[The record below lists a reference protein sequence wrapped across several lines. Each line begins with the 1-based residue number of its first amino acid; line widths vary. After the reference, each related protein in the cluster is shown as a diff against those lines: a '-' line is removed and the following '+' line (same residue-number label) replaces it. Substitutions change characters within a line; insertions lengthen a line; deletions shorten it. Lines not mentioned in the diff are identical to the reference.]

1 MKEGVKKSISL
12 ILVLTLLVQL
22 LPVVAFGVGDETN
35 DLDISTDSETV
46 SMKDDDAEIVGEEDA
61 LREESVKHFRLRDG
75 AYMLVEY
82 ETAVH
87 YQTADGS
94 WEEIDNTLQKTGQQ
108 YVAQAGDMT
117 RKFAASLDSGFLFE
131 TAYQGQSVS
140 MSLARRSSRDVVAVA
155 PDVPAAEETA
165 APEETAVPETAD
177 QPQEAEQ
184 AEADLQR
191 APAEA
196 AAETDAPQQETA
208 EELPLLDDAAYTL
221 VTSTAAARMENPGAK
236 MRTFSKLA
244 EKDKI
249 QPQKIRSSV
258 AFDNVMDGV
267 SLLYQN
273 YGYNVKESIIIEKP
287 QEQYAYSFVLNLQG
301 LTPTLEADGSVLLRG
316 ADGEPVYEIPAP
328 YLADADGA
336 TSLEDAAY
344 KLERISG
351 GYLLTVEADP
361 EWMNAPE
368 RAYPVTLDPTILLH
382 NKGNVLTTFIRS
394 AWPGSVAP
402 NSADQFVGYRANEG
416 YDACNIYVQFANLPE
431 IPQNCVP
438 ISAQLA
444 MYNAGFF
451 TSDGV
456 GCAAPD
462 GSLTV
467 EAHEWPAAVS
477 DVSGLTWY
485 LVHFGSTPV
494 NEETIDYQKLSK
506 ETLGE
511 YVTWDITRTVMQ
523 WYQKQ
528 NEGDTSG
535 GRGVLLEGIDGRE
548 NYRVA
553 NLIGSGYH
561 DYSPYFAVYYRN
573 PVGLESYY
581 TYQEASAGK
590 AGDLSIHNFTN
601 QFTLDRADVSL
612 SLEPA
617 SYALRHIYNSATS
630 GIEFSNNEAGGI
642 HTCDYT
648 SMQVGVGWKLSA
660 QQTVVECKVG
670 DETYL
675 VYNDEDGTEHY
686 FSETATNTYEDE
698 DGLSLKI
705 VKSTSGG
712 NTIYTM
718 TDMDKYHTW
727 VFHNGYLIS
736 VTDNNS
742 NTIYFAYN
750 AAYSSGG
757 SAWKPVKGSASNR
770 LVQIVMDINS
780 GNNEKSRTLQTVANL
795 TYSGDRLSSVTDYA
809 GRSTNYSY
817 DSGGHLTQV
826 TYADGTSVSYAYNG
840 SGGRLSTLYDAESQ
854 YGLDITYTYNL
865 GVVSTFRVQEFANTS
880 GAKQTG
886 SAFHA
891 YRNGIHQTSYRFYG
905 PDHTRDTADDTVK
918 TCVLDHFGKT
928 ICTYDSNTDYS
939 EIIGAS
945 AANYTDNSGTSK
957 TNNRL
962 TGAAAMGIS
971 SFNMLSNS
979 GLETCTG
986 NAADNWAQLSFS
998 TSASAGTQSGNKARL
1013 GKASIKTTARGSGM
1027 YQEATLQAGTTYT
1040 FSGYV
1045 NTCDMTAF
1053 DSNGSVYLAALT
1065 ADQITDLSQ
1074 ACASPWKSEQVNYKT
1089 DASINRGWEK
1099 ISVTFTP
1106 ETSGTYYMAFLQDRA
1121 DGTACCDD
1129 LLLEESEA
1137 ASEINLVQN
1146 GRFAWLVNGKP
1157 EGWVPNSYT
1166 ISDEHPFGQSLSK
1179 SMRVSNTMNGYA
1191 RTHQVIPLNLLADEA
1206 TFLLSGW
1213 GKANSVGG
1221 TARKHEDG
1229 DERYFGLVAEIAYTD
1244 GTTENQY
1251 VSFNGD
1257 YADWQFASGVIVP
1270 GKRDERVKEITVR
1283 CAYDYNANDAYFT
1296 NISLVLEPAET
1307 YSYDSKGNPIA
1318 ATDGSAK
1325 TASEFFADSQRLK
1338 SYTTPGGAKHT
1349 LGYDASNN
1357 LQEDTLAGLT
1367 NYTYHNTSGSPTT
1380 SMTRKGYSGDYLKS
1394 QNVYDITGRFRTLAI
1409 DANGVQ
1415 TGYTY
1420 DDTTLQL
1427 TSVHSAGGATQTY
1440 TYQSGRDRVS
1450 QTAIDQTAALTY
1462 RYDRAQLTD
1471 LIRKAFPQ
1479 AADADGQNV
1488 NPFWQ
1493 HYLLGYDAFGNM
1505 TRVQV
1510 CASSAERD
1518 GYTAPVTLAS
1528 YTYEGNVNN
1537 GRLAK
1542 MTYGN
1547 GDSVSYTY
1555 DAFDRQR
1562 TAGYNDGTTYHYDYS
1577 GDNDLARQY
1586 VTDGSGAVTEQYSYQ
1601 YDSLGRLIHSRQLTG
1616 GGTLVQLTQHMYD
1629 NANRL
1634 TSQSWQFGG
1643 DTFRQSYTYTGQNSD
1658 GKQVDGTISA
1668 ITTTIPGQSV
1678 ITSTYGYNDLRQ
1690 LTSKGVTVPDQNG
1703 KQTKVYDRSYTYDRI
1718 AEDDGCNWMGT
1729 RLASTGYTFGSSSRS
1744 FTYTYDAA
1752 GNISRIVTAGTNVP
1766 KAAQSKE
1773 YGYDAQGQLVSEKNS
1788 SKTTFLYAYDTAGN
1802 IRSITKDGT
1811 VTKSFGYTNPSWPDL
1826 LTSVTANG
1834 TTKDVLY
1841 EGQSQTSDLPS
1852 SGNPI
1857 TYYNGK
1863 DYTFTWTKGRQL
1875 ASATVDGKQVSYTYD
1890 MSGVRSGKQVYTTS
1904 NQRTT
1909 TYTYTTLSG
1918 KVMRQQWETRN
1929 SDDTVYQAM
1938 QSLEFVYDDG
1948 NQPFAMIYKHG
1959 QTTELY
1965 YYVLNAQGDVIAL
1978 LNANGALVASY
1989 NYGAWGNY
1997 SVHGADG
2004 KKTTDATFIGHINPL
2019 RYRGYYYDRETRL
2032 YYLQS
2037 RYYDFANCRFINAD
2051 TYLSTGQGIL
2061 GHNMF
2066 TYCGNNPVNYCDSS
2080 GRFFFTLLGAVIGA
2094 AVGYIDAYIA
2104 GEDPIKGAIAGGV
2117 SGAIA
2122 GAGVD
2127 IGAAITIFSGGAAI
2141 GWGAAVAI
2149 GLGAFGGFVGAGI
2162 SNDWK
2167 FKKDGESLALQYMGA
2182 TLIGGMANAISFGLG
2197 PINGEIAKGTVSQ
2210 IVRSIGYEGMKDFTY
2225 NLVTGGIIS
2234 LFSTFTNRIISTM
2247 LSTPV
2252 EPSLPVISI
2261 S

>member
-1 MKEGVKKSISL
+1 MKEGAKKSISL

-61 LREESVKHFRLRDG
+61 LREESVKHFRLQDG

-165 APEETAVPETAD
+165 APEETAVPETAG
-177 QPQEAEQ
+177 QSQEAEQ

-236 MRTFSKLA
+236 MRTFSKLE

-344 KLERISG
+344 KLERISD

-506 ETLGE
+506 KTLGE

-686 FSETATNTYEDE
+686 FRKTATNTYEDE

-712 NTIYTM
+712 
-718 TDMDKYHTW
+718 
-727 VFHNGYLIS
+727 
-736 VTDNNS
+736 

-770 LVQIVMDINS
+770 LVQIVMDISSSTNA
-780 GNNEKSRTLQTVANL
+780 RTLQTVADL

-826 TYADGTSVSYAYNG
+826 TYADGTSASYEYYSSN
-840 SGGRLSTLYDAESQ
+840 GRLSTLYDAESK
-854 YGLDITYTYNL
+854 YGLDITYIYNL

-905 PDHTRDTADDTVK
+905 PDHTRDTADDTVM

-945 AANYTDNSGTSK
+945 AASYTNNSGTSK

-962 TGAAAMGIS
+962 TGAAAMGTVAL
-971 SFNMLSNS
+971 NLLPNA
-979 GLETCTG
+979 GLEQCTNNVSDG
-986 NAADNWAQLSFS
+986 WVPLPFS
-998 TSASAGTQSGNKARL
+998 QNASAGIIPESRSRIGY
-1013 GKASIKTTARGSGM
+1013 ASLKTAASGSGM
-1027 YQEATLQAGTTYT
+1027 YHEVALQAGTTYT

-1045 NTCDMTAF
+1045 NTRDITACQ
-1053 DSNGSVYLAALT
+1053 SGGGVYLAVLT
-1065 ADQITDLSQ
+1065 AAQRGSLAGVQ
-1074 ACASPWKSEQVNYKT
+1074 QSPWKSELVNYNT
-1089 DASINRGWEK
+1089 VPEVDSGWEK

-1106 ETSGTYYMAFLQDRA
+1106 DTSGTYSLAVVQDRA
-1121 DGTACCDD
+1121 DGVAYCDD
-1129 LLLEESEA
+1129 MQLEAHAA
-1137 ASEINLVQN
+1137 ASNANLVQN
-1146 GRFAWLVNGKP
+1146 GTFASGAPDYWTANRYEK
-1157 EGWVPNSYT
+1157 
-1166 ISDEHPFGQSLSK
+1166 SDEHPLGVGMGV
-1179 SMRVSNTMNGYA
+1179 SMHAKGSSVGGTRTSQVVPINYYA
-1191 RTHQVIPLNLLADEA
+1191 GSA

-1221 TARKHEDG
+1221 TSPKPEKDG
-1229 DERYFGLVAEIAYTD
+1229 DRYFGLIAEIRYAN
-1244 GTTENQY
+1244 GTTEKQY
-1251 VSFNGD
+1251 VSFND
-1257 YADWQFASGVIVP
+1257 DFTDWQYASGVIIP
-1270 GKRDERVKEITVR
+1270 KQRGLMIKDITVY
-1283 CAYDYNANDAYFT
+1283 CAYDYNANDVYFT

-1357 LQEDTLAGLT
+1357 LQSDELAGLT
-1367 NYTYHNTSGSPTT
+1367 NYTYHNTSGSATT

-1394 QNVYDITGRFRTLAI
+1394 QNVYDNTGRFRAASE
-1409 DANGVQ
+1409 DANGVMTQ
-1415 TGYTY
+1415 YGY
-1420 DDTTLQL
+1420 D
-1427 TSVHSAGGATQTY
+1427 AG
-1440 TYQSGRDRVS
+1440 
-1450 QTAIDQTAALTY
+1450 TAHLLSTTAANGTQQGY
-1462 RYDRAQLTD
+1462 RYYAGSDRTAFTYIGGTASIDYVYTRAQLSD

-1510 CASSAERD
+1510 CASSAERE

-1537 GRLAK
+1537 GRLA
-1542 MTYGN
+1542 MMAYGN

-1562 TAGYNDGTTYHYDYS
+1562 TAAYNDGTTYHYDYS
-1577 GDNDLARQY
+1577 SDNALTRQY
-1586 VTDGSGAVTEQYSYQ
+1586 ATDGSGITEQYSYQ
-1601 YDSLGRLIHSRQLTG
+1601 YDSLGRLIHSRQSTADGSLIQ
-1616 GGTLVQLTQHMYD
+1616 VTQHMYD
-1629 NANRL
+1629 DANRM
-1634 TSQSWQFGG
+1634 TSQTWQFGTG
-1643 DTFRQSYTYTGQNSD
+1643 LYHQQYSYTGQNSD

-1668 ITTTIPGQSV
+1668 ITTTIPGRSA
-1678 ITSTYGYNDLRQ
+1678 ITSKYEYNDLRQ
-1690 LTSKGVTVPDQNG
+1690 LEKKTVTVPDQNG
-1703 KQTKVYDRSYTYDRI
+1703 TQTKVYDRTYTYAVI
-1718 AEDDGCNWMGT
+1718 AEDDGCNRMGT
-1729 RLASTGYTFGSSSRS
+1729 RLASTGYTFGSSSRG

-1752 GNISRIVTAGTNVP
+1752 GNISRVVTAGTSVP
-1766 KAAQSKE
+1766 KAAQLKE
-1773 YGYDAQGQLVSEKNS
+1773 YTYDAQGQLATEINGSG
-1788 SKTTFLYAYDTAGN
+1788 TTFGYAYDTAGN

-1826 LTSVTANG
+1826 LTSVTSGG
-1834 TTKDVLY
+1834 TTKDILY
-1841 EGQSQTSDLPS
+1841 EGQTQTSDLPS
-1852 SGNPI
+1852 SGNPV

-1948 NQPFAMIYKHG
+1948 NQPFAMIYKYG

-1978 LNANGALVASY
+1978 LNSAGTLAASY

-2051 TYLSTGQGIL
+2051 TFATTDANGFLSA
-2061 GHNMF
+2061 NMF
-2066 TYCGNNPVNYCDSS
+2066 AYCENNPVMRTDEDGEVSHI
-2080 GRFFFTLLGAVIGA
+2080 VIGA
-2094 AVGYIDAYIA
+2094 I
-2104 GEDPIKGAIAGGV
+2104 
-2117 SGAIA
+2117 
-2122 GAGVD
+2122 
-2127 IGAAITIFSGGAAI
+2127 IGAAAGVAGQLISDLVSGGKISSWQNYVGSAI
-2141 GWGAAVAI
+2141 GGA
-2149 GLGAFGGFVGAGI
+2149 LGGTV
-2162 SNDWK
+2162 
-2167 FKKDGESLALQYMGA
+2167 LAA
-2182 TLIGGMANAISFGLG
+2182 TGNLKLANAV
-2197 PINGEIAKGTVSQ
+2197 TD
-2210 IVRSIGYEGMKDFTY
+2210 GMST
-2225 NLVTGGIIS
+2225 LTTG
-2234 LFSTFTNRIISTM
+2234 
-2247 LSTPV
+2247 
-2252 EPSLPVISI
+2252 VISKYTDDSYDKSWGHI
-2261 S
+2261 VGTALLDAGSSALTSNSIKVPKVTVGRSNMNAVFRAGLTKLKRHRVKRMSGRVMRKGFFSLVVGGVHMSAWRGIRPW

>member
-22 LPVVAFGVGDETN
+22 LPMVAFGVGDETN

-46 SMKDDDAEIVGEEDA
+46 SMKDDDAEIVGEEHA

-75 AYMLVEY
+75 GYMLVEY

-108 YVAQAGDMT
+108 YVAKAGDMT

-165 APEETAVPETAD
+165 APEETAVPETAG

-184 AEADLQR
+184 AEADLPR

-301 LTPTLEADGSVLLRG
+301 LTPTLEADGSVLLRS

-344 KLERISG
+344 KLERVSG

-506 ETLGE
+506 KTLGE

-686 FSETATNTYEDE
+686 FRKTATNTYEDE

-770 LVQIVMDINS
+770 LVQIVMDISSSTNA
-780 GNNEKSRTLQTVANL
+780 RTLQTVANL
-795 TYSGDRLSSVTDYA
+795 TYSGSRLSKVTDYA
-809 GRSTNYSY
+809 GRATNYTY
-817 DSGGHLTQV
+817 DSTGHLTQV
-826 TYADGTSVSYAYNG
+826 TYADSTSVSYAYNG
-840 SGGRLSTLYDAESQ
+840 SDGRLSTLYDAESK

-865 GVVSTFRVQEFANTS
+865 GVVSTFGVQEFAYTPS
-880 GAKQTG
+880 AVKRTG

-905 PDHTRDTADDTVK
+905 PDHTAGNADDTVM

-928 ICTYDSNTDYS
+928 ICTYDSSTDYS

-945 AANYTDNSGTSK
+945 AASYTDNSGTSK

-962 TGAAAMGIS
+962 SGAAAMGTVAL
-971 SFNMLSNS
+971 NLLPNA
-979 GLETCTG
+979 GLEQCTNNVADG
-986 NAADNWAQLSFS
+986 WVSLPFSQNAAAGVIADSK
-998 TSASAGTQSGNKARL
+998 TRIGCASLKTA
-1013 GKASIKTTARGSGM
+1013 ASGSGM
-1027 YQEATLQAGTTYT
+1027 YHEVALQAGTTYT

-1045 NTCDMTAF
+1045 NTRDITACQS
-1053 DSNGSVYLAALT
+1053 DGGVYLAVLT
-1065 ADQITDLSQ
+1065 AAQRSSLAGVQ
-1074 ACASPWKSEQVNYKT
+1074 RSPWKSEIVNYT
-1089 DASINRGWEK
+1089 TAPEVDAGWEK

-1106 ETSGTYYMAFLQDRA
+1106 DTSGTYSLAFVQDKA
-1121 DGTACCDD
+1121 DGTAYCDD
-1129 LLLEESEA
+1129 MQLEAHAA
-1137 ASEINLVQN
+1137 ASNANLVQN
-1146 GRFAWLVNGKP
+1146 GTFASGAPDFWTANRYEK
-1157 EGWVPNSYT
+1157 
-1166 ISDEHPFGQSLSK
+1166 SDEHPLGVGMGV
-1179 SMRVSNTMNGYA
+1179 SMHAKGSSVGGTRTSQVVPINYYA
-1191 RTHQVIPLNLLADEA
+1191 GLA

-1221 TARKHEDG
+1221 TSPKPEKDG
-1229 DERYFGLVAEIAYTD
+1229 DRYFGLIAEIRYAN

-1251 VSFNGD
+1251 VSFND
-1257 YADWQFASGVIVP
+1257 DFTDWQYASGVIIP
-1270 GKRDERVKEITVR
+1270 KQRGLMIKDITVY

-1318 ATDGSAK
+1318 ATDGNAK

-1338 SYTTPGGAKHT
+1338 SYTTPSGAKHT
-1349 LGYDASNN
+1349 LGYDANNN
-1357 LQEDTLAGLT
+1357 LQSDELAGLT
-1367 NYTYHNTSGSPTT
+1367 NYTYHNTSGSATT

-1394 QNVYDITGRFRTLAI
+1394 QNIYDNTGRFRAASE
-1409 DANGVQ
+1409 DANGV
-1415 TGYTY
+1415 TTEYGYEPSTA
-1420 DDTTLQL
+1420 QL
-1427 TSVHSAGGATQTY
+1427 FST
-1440 TYQSGRDRVS
+1440 
-1450 QTAIDQTAALTY
+1450 TAANGTQQGY
-1462 RYDRAQLTD
+1462 RYYAGSDRTAFTYIGGTASIDYVYTRAQLTD

-1479 AADADGQNV
+1479 AADASGNNV

-1510 CASSAERD
+1510 CASSAERE

-1528 YTYEGNVNN
+1528 YAYEGNVNN
-1537 GRLAK
+1537 GRLSR

-1562 TAGYNDGTTYHYDYS
+1562 TAAYNDGTTYHYDYS
-1577 GDNDLARQY
+1577 SDNALTRQY
-1586 VTDGSGAVTEQYSYQ
+1586 ATDGSGITEQYSYQ
-1601 YDSLGRLIHSRQLTG
+1601 YDSLGRLIHSRQSTADGSLIQ
-1616 GGTLVQLTQHMYD
+1616 VTQHMYD
-1629 NANRL
+1629 DANRM
-1634 TSQSWQFGG
+1634 TSQTWQFGTG
-1643 DTFRQSYTYTGQNSD
+1643 LYHQQYSYTGVKAD
-1658 GKQVDGTISA
+1658 GATDGSVDGTISA
-1668 ITTTIPGQSV
+1668 ITTTVPGRSA
-1678 ITSTYGYNDLRQ
+1678 ITSKYEYNDLRQ
-1690 LTSKGVTVPDQNG
+1690 LEKKTVTVPDQN
-1703 KQTKVYDRSYTYDRI
+1703 KNPATVYTRSYTYDRI
-1718 AEDDGCNWMGT
+1718 AADSGCNRMGT
-1729 RLASTGYTFGSSSRS
+1729 RLASTGYTFGSSSRG

-1752 GNISRIVTAGTNVP
+1752 GNISRIVTAGTSVP
-1766 KAAQSKE
+1766 KAAESKE

-1802 IRSITKDGT
+1802 IRSITKDGA

-1852 SGNPI
+1852 SGNPV

-1890 MSGVRSGKQVYTTS
+1890 MSGVRNSKTVNG
-1904 NQRTT
+1904 T
-1909 TYTYTTLSG
+1909 TYNYTTLSG
-1918 KVMRQQWETRN
+1918 KVMRQQWGN
-1929 SDDTVYQAM
+1929 K
-1938 QSLEFVYDDG
+1938 SLEFIYDDG
-1948 NQPFAMIYKHG
+1948 NQPFAMIYNDG
-1959 QTTELY
+1959 STSTLY

-1978 LNANGALVASY
+1978 LNANGTLAASY

-2051 TYLSTGQGIL
+2051 TFATTDANGFLSA
-2061 GHNMF
+2061 NMF
-2066 TYCGNNPVNYCDSS
+2066 AYCENNPVNNSDPDGY
-2080 GRFFFTLLGAVIGA
+2080 FA
-2094 AVGYIDAYIA
+2094 AAL
-2104 GEDPIKGAIAGGV
+2104 AGGGCLTGILATGCSNIWNPVGWILVGVALCV
-2117 SGAIA
+2117 SIIVVAYA
-2122 GAGVD
+2122 VKTD
-2127 IGAAITIFSGGAAI
+2127 IYASQKYDPDPYARP
-2141 GWGAAVAI
+2141 
-2149 GLGAFGGFVGAGI
+2149 
-2162 SNDWK
+2162 NQ
-2167 FKKDGESLALQYMGA
+2167 KKQGRE
-2182 TLIGGMANAISFGLG
+2182 N
-2197 PINGEIAKGTVSQ
+2197 KGKN
-2210 IVRSIGYEGMKDFTY
+2210 RRKDNY
-2225 NLVTGGIIS
+2225 
-2234 LFSTFTNRIISTM
+2234 
-2247 LSTPV
+2247 TPRNNKRNNK
-2252 EPSLPVISI
+2252 PARPKKHTPARDHRRPGRR
-2261 S
+2261 

>member
-22 LPVVAFGVGDETN
+22 LPMVAFGVGDETN

-46 SMKDDDAEIVGEEDA
+46 SMKDDDAQIVGEEDA

-165 APEETAVPETAD
+165 APEETAVPETD
-177 QPQEAEQ
+177 GQPQEAEQ
-184 AEADLQR
+184 TEADQTQE
-191 APAEA
+191 PAEA

-344 KLERISG
+344 KLERVSG

-506 ETLGE
+506 KTLGE

-528 NEGDTSG
+528 SEGDTSG

-670 DETYL
+670 NETYL
-675 VYNDEDGTEHY
+675 IYNDEDGTEHY

-905 PDHTRDTADDTVK
+905 PDHTRDTADDTVM

-939 EIIGAS
+939 EIIGTS

-1065 ADQITDLSQ
+1065 ADQIADLSQ

-1099 ISVTFTP
+1099 ISVTFMP

-1121 DGTACCDD
+1121 DGTAYCDD

-1270 GKRDERVKEITVR
+1270 GKRDKWVQEITVR

-1380 SMTRKGYSGDYLKS
+1380 SMTREGYSGDYLKS
-1394 QNVYDITGRFRTLAI
+1394 QNVYDSTGRFRTLAI

-1479 AADADGQNV
+1479 AADASGNNV

-1510 CASSAERD
+1510 CASSTERE

-1537 GRLAK
+1537 GRLAT
-1542 MTYGN
+1542 MAYGN

-1562 TAGYNDGTTYHYDYS
+1562 TAAYNDGTTYHYDYS

-1601 YDSLGRLIHSRQLTG
+1601 YDSLGRLIHSRQSTG

-1668 ITTTIPGQSV
+1668 ITTTIPDRSA
-1678 ITSTYGYNDLRQ
+1678 ITSEYKYNDLRQ
-1690 LTSKGVTVPDQNG
+1690 LKSKSVTGPDQNG
-1703 KQTKVYDRSYTYDRI
+1703 TQTKVYDRTYTYAVI
-1718 AEDDGCNWMGT
+1718 AEDDGCNRMGT
-1729 RLASTGYTFGSSSRS
+1729 RLASTGYTFGSSSRG

-1752 GNISRIVTAGTNVP
+1752 GNISRVVTAGTSVP
-1766 KAAQSKE
+1766 KAAASKE

-1788 SKTTFLYAYDTAGN
+1788 SGTTFGYAYDTAGN
-1802 IRSITKDGT
+1802 IRSITKNGT

-1852 SGNPI
+1852 SGNPV

-1929 SDDTVYQAM
+1929 SDDSVREAM
-1938 QSLEFVYDDG
+1938 QTLEFVYDDG
-1948 NQPFAMIYKHG
+1948 SQPFAMIYNDG
-1959 QTTELY
+1959 STSTLY

-1978 LNANGALVASY
+1978 LNANGTLAASY

-2004 KKTTDATFIGHINPL
+2004 KKTTDPTFIGHINPL

-2037 RYYDFANCRFINAD
+2037 RYYDFANYRFINAD
-2051 TYLSTGQGIL
+2051 GQ
-2061 GHNMF
+2061 F
-2066 TYCGNNPVNYCDSS
+2066 TDGFIGSNLFAYCENNPIRYSDPT
-2080 GRFFFTLLGAVIGA
+2080 GLLA
-2094 AVGYIDAYIA
+2094 A
-2104 GEDPIKGAIAGGV
+2104 E
-2117 SGAIA
+2117 
-2122 GAGVD
+2122 
-2127 IGAAITIFSGGAAI
+2127 AAITLTNWWNPI
-2141 GWGAAVAI
+2141 GWITAAVVVVEVVAI
-2149 GLGAFGGFVGAGI
+2149 VAISYGI
-2162 SNDWK
+2162 AKNV
-2167 FKKDGESLALQYMGA
+2167 SLA
-2182 TLIGGMANAISFGLG
+2182 NR
-2197 PINGEIAKGTVSQ
+2197 N
-2210 IVRSIGYEGMKDFTY
+2210 
-2225 NLVTGGIIS
+2225 TGGNSADTSSPENYGGSTPASPQPPKNNGRGNNKKSNNKPS
-2234 LFSTFTNRIISTM
+2234 LKKLTNFQLKSNGLDAHALKKEYLGKKAEIKLYDLAYDSRSRIIFIIDKAGRIIYETAYK
-2247 LSTPV
+2247 
-2252 EPSLPVISI
+2252 IN
-2261 S
+2261 

>member
-75 AYMLVEY
+75 GYMLVEY

-108 YVAQAGDMT
+108 YVAKAGDMT

-165 APEETAVPETAD
+165 APEETAASETAD
-177 QPQEAEQ
+177 QLQEAEQ
-184 AEADLQR
+184 TEADQTQE
-191 APAEA
+191 PAEA

-344 KLERISG
+344 KLERVSG

-382 NKGNVLTTFIRS
+382 NKGNVLTTYVRY
-394 AWPGSVAP
+394 AAPNSVAP
-402 NSADQFVGYRANEG
+402 NAADQYCGYIEDRSYG
-416 YDACNIYVQFANLPE
+416 SCDIYMKLNLPE
-431 IPQNCVP
+431 IPNGCVP
-438 ISAQLA
+438 LQAKIAL
-444 MYNAGFF
+444 YHAGFF
-451 TSDGV
+451 ASNHFG
-456 GCAAPD
+456 GAAPD
-462 GSLTV
+462 GNLTV
-467 EAHEWPAAVS
+467 EAHICDGTVS
-477 DVSGLTWY
+477 NVSSLTWNDVY
-485 LVHFGSTPV
+485 AGALSFDR
-494 NEETIDYQKLSK
+494 TILDYQKVSK
-506 ETLGE
+506 GTLGE
-511 YVTWDITRTVMQ
+511 YITWDISRAIVERSATGSETI
-523 WYQKQ
+523 
-528 NEGDTSG
+528 G
-535 GRGVLLEGIDGRE
+535 LILETMDCIE

-561 DYSPYFAVYYRN
+561 DHSPYFAVYYRN

-686 FSETATNTYEDE
+686 FRKTATNTYEDE

-750 AAYSSGG
+750 AAYSSVG

-780 GNNEKSRTLQTVANL
+780 GSNDNPRTPQTVANL

-905 PDHTRDTADDTVK
+905 PDHTRDTADDTVM

-939 EIIGAS
+939 EIIGTS

-1065 ADQITDLSQ
+1065 ADQIADLSQ

-1121 DGTACCDD
+1121 DGTAYCDD

-1191 RTHQVIPLNLLADEA
+1191 RTHQVIPLNLPADEA

-1244 GTTENQY
+1244 GATENQY

-1270 GKRDERVKEITVR
+1270 GKRDKWVQEITVR

-1367 NYTYHNTSGSPTT
+1367 NYTYHNDSGSATT
-1380 SMTRKGYSGDYLKS
+1380 SMTREGYSGDFLKS
-1394 QNVYDITGRFRTLAI
+1394 QNVYDSTGRFRTLAI

-1479 AADADGQNV
+1479 AADASGNNV

-1510 CASSAERD
+1510 CASSAERE

-1537 GRLAK
+1537 GRLAT

-1562 TAGYNDGTTYHYDYS
+1562 TAAYNDGTTYHYDYS
-1577 GDNDLARQY
+1577 GDNDLTRQY

-1601 YDSLGRLIHSRQLTG
+1601 YDSLGRLIHSRQSTG
-1616 GGTLVQLTQHMYD
+1616 GGSLIQLTQHMYD

-1668 ITTTIPGQSV
+1668 ITTTIPDQLA
-1678 ITSTYGYNDLRQ
+1678 ITSKYEYNDLRQ
-1690 LTSKGVTVPDQNG
+1690 LEKKTVTVPDQNG
-1703 KQTKVYDRSYTYDRI
+1703 TQTKVYDRTYTYAVI

-1729 RLASTGYTFGSSSRS
+1729 RLASTGYTFALNQPVKQSRS
-1744 FTYTYDAA
+1744 FTYTYDKA
-1752 GNISRIVTAGTNVP
+1752 GNITKIVTAGTKVP
-1766 KAAQSKE
+1766 KAATLKE
-1773 YGYDAQGQLVSEKNS
+1773 YGYDAQGQLVSEKNGS
-1788 SKTTFLYAYDTAGN
+1788 GTTFLYAYDTAGN

-1841 EGQSQTSDLPS
+1841 EGQSQTSDLPT
-1852 SGNPI
+1852 SGNPV

-1863 DYTFTWTKGRQL
+1863 DYAFTWTKGRQL

-1978 LNANGALVASY
+1978 LNANGTLAASY

-2051 TYLSTGQGIL
+2051 TYLSTGQGML

-2127 IGAAITIFSGGAAI
+2127 AGVAITIFSGGTAI
-2141 GWGAAVAI
+2141 GVGAAVAM
-2149 GLGAFGGFVGAGI
+2149 GLGAFGGFVGTGI

-2167 FKKDGESLALQYMGA
+2167 FQKDGESLALQYMGA

-2234 LFSTFTNRIISTM
+2234 WFSTFTNRIISTM

>member
-1 MKEGVKKSISL
+1 
-12 ILVLTLLVQL
+12 
-22 LPVVAFGVGDETN
+22 
-35 DLDISTDSETV
+35 
-46 SMKDDDAEIVGEEDA
+46 
-61 LREESVKHFRLRDG
+61 
-75 AYMLVEY
+75 
-82 ETAVH
+82 
-87 YQTADGS
+87 
-94 WEEIDNTLQKTGQQ
+94 
-108 YVAQAGDMT
+108 
-117 RKFAASLDSGFLFE
+117 
-131 TAYQGQSVS
+131 
-140 MSLARRSSRDVVAVA
+140 
-155 PDVPAAEETA
+155 
-165 APEETAVPETAD
+165 
-177 QPQEAEQ
+177 
-184 AEADLQR
+184 
-191 APAEA
+191 
-196 AAETDAPQQETA
+196 
-208 EELPLLDDAAYTL
+208 
-221 VTSTAAARMENPGAK
+221 MENPGAK

-344 KLERISG
+344 KLERVSG

-416 YDACNIYVQFANLPE
+416 YDACNVYVQFANLPE

-535 GRGVLLEGIDGRE
+535 GRGVLLEGIDGHE

-561 DYSPYFAVYYRN
+561 DHSPYFAVYYRN

-686 FSETATNTYEDE
+686 FRKTATNTYEDE

-750 AAYSSGG
+750 AAYSSVG

-780 GNNEKSRTLQTVANL
+780 GSNDNPRTPQTVANL

-905 PDHTRDTADDTVK
+905 PDHTRDTADDTVM

-939 EIIGAS
+939 EIIGTS

-998 TSASAGTQSGNKARL
+998 TSASAGTQSGNQARL
-1013 GKASIKTTARGSGM
+1013 GNASIKTTARGSGV

-1244 GTTENQY
+1244 GATENQY

-1270 GKRDERVKEITVR
+1270 GKRDERIKEITVR

-1367 NYTYHNTSGSPTT
+1367 NYTYHNGSGSPTT

-1394 QNVYDITGRFRTLAI
+1394 QNVYDSTGRFRTASE
-1409 DANGVQ
+1409 DANGVTTQ
-1415 TGYTY
+1415 YGYDAGTAHLLS
-1420 DDTTLQL
+1420 TTAANGTRQDYHYYNN
-1427 TSVHSAGGATQTY
+1427 S
-1440 TYQSGRDRVS
+1440 DRVDF
-1450 QTAIDQTAALTY
+1450 TYIDGKASMEYVYTQG
-1462 RYDRAQLTD
+1462 QISD
-1471 LIRKAFPQ
+1471 LIRKAYL
-1479 AADADGQNV
+1479 GTTG
-1488 NPFWQ
+1488 FWQ

-1510 CASSAERD
+1510 CASSAERE

-1537 GRLAK
+1537 GRLAT

-1562 TAGYNDGTTYHYDYS
+1562 TAAYNDGTTYHYDYS

-1634 TSQSWQFGG
+1634 TSQSWQFGTG
-1643 DTFRQSYTYTGQNSD
+1643 LYHQQYSYTGVKAD
-1658 GKQVDGTISA
+1658 GATDGSVDGTISA
-1668 ITTTIPGQSV
+1668 ITTTVPGRSA
-1678 ITSTYGYNDLRQ
+1678 ITSKYEYNDLRQ
-1690 LTSKGVTVPDQNG
+1690 LEKKTVTVPDQN
-1703 KQTKVYDRSYTYDRI
+1703 KNPATVYTRSYTYAVI
-1718 AEDDGCNWMGT
+1718 AEDDGCNRMGT
-1729 RLASTGYTFGSSSRS
+1729 RLASTDYKFGSNSRS
-1744 FTYTYDAA
+1744 FTYTYDKA
-1752 GNISRIVTAGTNVP
+1752 GNIKSVMASDSVG
-1766 KAAQSKE
+1766 KL
-1773 YGYDAQGQLVSEKNS
+1773 YDYDGLGQLVKE
-1788 SKTTFLYAYDTAGN
+1788 TPIGLTMYAVTYAYDTAGN
-1802 IRSITKDGT
+1802 IRSITRGGT
-1811 VTKSFGYTNPSWPDL
+1811 TFKSFGYTNPSWPDL

-1841 EGQSQTSDLPS
+1841 EGQSQTSDVPT
-1852 SGNPI
+1852 SGNPV
-1857 TYYNGK
+1857 TYYNGR
-1863 DYTFTWTKGRQL
+1863 DYHFDWSKGRQL
-1875 ASATVDGKQVSYTYD
+1875 TEAVVGGQTVKYAYD
-1890 MSGVRSGKQVYTTS
+1890 MAGVRSSKQVGD
-1904 NQRTT
+1904 T

-1918 KVMRQQWETRN
+1918 KVMRQAWGDN
-1929 SDDTVYQAM
+1929 NA
-1938 QSLEFVYDDG
+1938 LEFVYDDSS
-1948 NQPFAMIYKHG
+1948 QPFAVIYKHG
-1959 QTTELY
+1959 SAAELY
-1965 YYVLNAQGDVIAL
+1965 YYLVNAQGDVAAIL
-1978 LNANGALVASY
+1978 DSSGTMVASY
-1989 NYGAWGNY
+1989 NYDAWGSCTVYN
-1997 SVHGADG
+1997 SS
-2004 KKTTDATFIGHINPL
+2004 DAAIGDLNPL
-2019 RYRGYYYDRETRL
+2019 RYRGYYYDAETGF

-2037 RYYDFANCRFINAD
+2037 RYYDPAICRFINAD
-2051 TYLSTGQGIL
+2051 GL
-2061 GHNMF
+2061 F
-2066 TYCGNNPVNYCDSS
+2066 TD
-2080 GRFFFTLLGAVIGA
+2080 
-2094 AVGYIDAYIA
+2094 
-2104 GEDPIKGAIAGGV
+2104 
-2117 SGAIA
+2117 
-2122 GAGVD
+2122 
-2127 IGAAITIFSGGAAI
+2127 
-2141 GWGAAVAI
+2141 
-2149 GLGAFGGFVGAGI
+2149 GFVGSNLFAYCVNDPVNTVDPTGNFAITATVALITFGIALVATAFAVGI
-2162 SNDWK
+2162 SSSPGFQEAVEGLCESVGDIAGQIKEKLTNSFSKIKKPPNYRSNKEVHHIVAQRAPGAAHAQKILAELEIGINDPV
-2167 FKKDGESLALQYMGA
+2167 
-2182 TLIGGMANAISFGLG
+2182 N
-2197 PINGEIAKGTVSQ
+2197 TVSINTCLHRRLHTKLYYELVNIVIVGAYNSAGGDREQQ
-2210 IVRSIGYEGMKDFTY
+2210 IENVTSALKSIRSFIFVLDRT
-2225 NLVTGGIIS
+2225 
-2234 LFSTFTNRIISTM
+2234 
-2247 LSTPV
+2247 TPKF
-2252 EPSLPVISI
+2252 
-2261 S
+2261 

>member
-35 DLDISTDSETV
+35 DLDVSTDSETV

-108 YVAQAGDMT
+108 YVAKAGDMT

-165 APEETAVPETAD
+165 APEETAASETAD

-184 AEADLQR
+184 AEADQTQE
-191 APAEA
+191 PAEA

-221 VTSTAAARMENPGAK
+221 VTSTAVARMENPGAK

-344 KLERISG
+344 KLERVSG

-382 NKGNVLTTFIRS
+382 NKGNVLTTYVRY
-394 AWPGSVAP
+394 AAPNSVAP
-402 NSADQFVGYRANEG
+402 NAADQYCGYIEDRSYG
-416 YDACNIYVQFANLPE
+416 SCDIYMKLNLPE
-431 IPQNCVP
+431 IPNGCVP
-438 ISAQLA
+438 LQAKIAL
-444 MYNAGFF
+444 YHAGFF
-451 TSDGV
+451 ASNHFG
-456 GCAAPD
+456 GAAPD
-462 GSLTV
+462 GNLTV
-467 EAHEWPAAVS
+467 EAHICDGTVS
-477 DVSGLTWY
+477 NVSSLTWNDVY
-485 LVHFGSTPV
+485 AGALSFDR
-494 NEETIDYQKLSK
+494 TILDYQKVSK
-506 ETLGE
+506 GTLGE
-511 YVTWDITRTVMQ
+511 YITWDISRAIVERSVTGSETI
-523 WYQKQ
+523 
-528 NEGDTSG
+528 G
-535 GRGVLLEGIDGRE
+535 LILETMDCIE

-561 DYSPYFAVYYRN
+561 DHSPYFAVYYRN

-826 TYADGTSVSYAYNG
+826 TYADGTSASYEYYSSNG
-840 SGGRLSTLYDAESQ
+840 HLSTLYDAESQ

-905 PDHTRDTADDTVK
+905 PDHTRDTADDTVM

-939 EIIGAS
+939 EIIGTS

-1065 ADQITDLSQ
+1065 ADQIADLSQ

-1099 ISVTFTP
+1099 ISVTFMP

-1121 DGTACCDD
+1121 DGTAYCDD

-1270 GKRDERVKEITVR
+1270 GKRDKWVQEITVR

-1380 SMTRKGYSGDYLKS
+1380 SMTREGYSGDYLKS
-1394 QNVYDITGRFRTLAI
+1394 QNIYDSTGCFRTASE
-1409 DANGVQ
+1409 DANGVTTQ
-1415 TGYTY
+1415 YGYDAGTAHLLS
-1420 DDTTLQL
+1420 TTAANGTRQDYHYYNN
-1427 TSVHSAGGATQTY
+1427 S
-1440 TYQSGRDRVS
+1440 DRVDF
-1450 QTAIDQTAALTY
+1450 TYIDGKASIEYVYTQG
-1462 RYDRAQLTD
+1462 QISD
-1471 LIRKAFPQ
+1471 LIRKAYL
-1479 AADADGQNV
+1479 GTTG
-1488 NPFWQ
+1488 FWQ

-1510 CASSAERD
+1510 CASSAERE

-1528 YTYEGNVNN
+1528 YAYEGNVNN
-1537 GRLAK
+1537 GRLSR

-1562 TAGYNDGTTYHYDYS
+1562 TAAYNDGTTYHYDYS
-1577 GDNDLARQY
+1577 SDNALTRQY
-1586 VTDGSGAVTEQYSYQ
+1586 ATDGSGITEQYSYQ
-1601 YDSLGRLIHSRQLTG
+1601 YDSLGRLIHSRQSTADGSLI
-1616 GGTLVQLTQHMYD
+1616 QLTQHMYD
-1629 NANRL
+1629 DANRM
-1634 TSQSWQFGG
+1634 TSQTWQFGTG
-1643 DTFRQSYTYTGQNSD
+1643 LYHQQYSYTGIKAD
-1658 GKQVDGTISA
+1658 GVTDSSVDGTISA
-1668 ITTTIPGQSV
+1668 ITTTVPGRSA
-1678 ITSTYGYNDLRQ
+1678 ITSEYKYNDLRQ
-1690 LTSKGVTVPDQNG
+1690 LKSKSVTGPDQNG
-1703 KQTKVYDRSYTYDRI
+1703 TQTKVYDRTYTYAVI
-1718 AEDDGCNWMGT
+1718 AEDDGCNRMGT
-1729 RLASTGYTFGSSSRS
+1729 RLASTDYKFGSNSRS
-1744 FTYTYDAA
+1744 FTYTYDKA
-1752 GNISRIVTAGTNVP
+1752 GNIKSVMASDSVG
-1766 KAAQSKE
+1766 KL
-1773 YGYDAQGQLVSEKNS
+1773 YDYDGLGQLVKE
-1788 SKTTFLYAYDTAGN
+1788 TPIGLTMYAVTYAYDTAGN
-1802 IRSITKDGT
+1802 IRSITRGGT
-1811 VTKSFGYTNPSWPDL
+1811 TFKSFGYTNPSWPDL

-1841 EGQSQTSDLPS
+1841 EGQSQTSDVPS
-1852 SGNPI
+1852 SGNPV
-1857 TYYNGK
+1857 TYYNGR
-1863 DYTFTWTKGRQL
+1863 DYHFDWSKGRQL
-1875 ASATVDGKQVSYTYD
+1875 TEAVVGGQTVKYAYD
-1890 MSGVRSGKQVYTTS
+1890 MAGVRSSKQVGD
-1904 NQRTT
+1904 T
-1909 TYTYTTLSG
+1909 TYSYTTLSG
-1918 KVMRQQWETRN
+1918 KVMRQAWGDN
-1929 SDDTVYQAM
+1929 NA
-1938 QSLEFVYDDG
+1938 LEFVYDDSS
-1948 NQPFAMIYKHG
+1948 QPFAVIYKHG
-1959 QTTELY
+1959 SAAELY
-1965 YYVLNAQGDVIAL
+1965 YYLVNAQGDVAAIL
-1978 LNANGALVASY
+1978 DSSGTMVASY
-1989 NYGAWGNY
+1989 NYDAWGSCTVYN
-1997 SVHGADG
+1997 SS
-2004 KKTTDATFIGHINPL
+2004 DAAIGDLNPL
-2019 RYRGYYYDRETRL
+2019 RYRGYYYDAETGF

-2037 RYYDFANCRFINAD
+2037 RYYDPAICRFINAD
-2051 TYLSTGQGIL
+2051 GL
-2061 GHNMF
+2061 F
-2066 TYCGNNPVNYCDSS
+2066 TDGFVGSNLFAYCVNDPVNTVDPTGNFAITATVALITFGIALVATAFAVGISS
-2080 GRFFFTLLGAVIGA
+2080 SPGFQEAVEGLCESVGDIAEQIKEKLTNSFAKIKKPPNYRSNKEVHHIVAQRAPGA
-2094 AVGYIDAYIA
+2094 APAQKILADLEIGID
-2104 GEDPIKGAIAGGV
+2104 EPVNKV
-2117 SGAIA
+2117 SISTCLHRRLHTKLYYELVNVVIA
-2122 GAGVD
+2122 GAYNSAGGDREQQIENVTS
-2127 IGAAITIFSGGAAI
+2127 ALKAIRSFIF
-2141 GWGAAVAI
+2141 V
-2149 GLGAFGGFVGAGI
+2149 L
-2162 SNDWK
+2162 DRTTPK
-2167 FKKDGESLALQYMGA
+2167 F
-2182 TLIGGMANAISFGLG
+2182 
-2197 PINGEIAKGTVSQ
+2197 
-2210 IVRSIGYEGMKDFTY
+2210 
-2225 NLVTGGIIS
+2225 
-2234 LFSTFTNRIISTM
+2234 
-2247 LSTPV
+2247 
-2252 EPSLPVISI
+2252 
-2261 S
+2261 

>member
-75 AYMLVEY
+75 GYMLVEY

-165 APEETAVPETAD
+165 APEETAASETAD
-177 QPQEAEQ
+177 QLQEAEQ
-184 AEADLQR
+184 TEADQTQE
-191 APAEA
+191 PAEA

-344 KLERISG
+344 KLERVSG

-438 ISAQLA
+438 ICAQLA

-506 ETLGE
+506 KTLGE

-686 FSETATNTYEDE
+686 FRKTATNTYEDE
-698 DGLSLKI
+698 DGLGLKI

-770 LVQIVMDINS
+770 LVQIIMDIHGGVN
-780 GNNEKSRTLQTVANL
+780 QTVANL

-809 GRSTNYSY
+809 GRATNYTY
-817 DSGGHLTQV
+817 DSAGHLTQV

-840 SGGRLSTLYDAESQ
+840 SGGRLSTLYDAESK
-854 YGLDITYTYNL
+854 YGLDITYIYNL

-905 PDHTRDTADDTVK
+905 PDHTRDTADDTVM

-928 ICTYDSNTDYS
+928 ICTYDSSTDYS

-945 AANYTDNSGTSK
+945 AASYTNNSGTSK

-962 TGAAAMGIS
+962 TGAAAMGTVAL
-971 SFNMLSNS
+971 NLLPNA
-979 GLETCTG
+979 GLEQCTNNVSDG
-986 NAADNWAQLSFS
+986 WVSLPFSQNAAAGVIAKSRS
-998 TSASAGTQSGNKARL
+998 RIGYASLKTA
-1013 GKASIKTTARGSGM
+1013 ASGSGM
-1027 YQEATLQAGTTYT
+1027 YHEVALQAGTTYT

-1045 NTCDMTAF
+1045 NTRDITACQ
-1053 DSNGSVYLAALT
+1053 SGGGVYLAVLT
-1065 ADQITDLSQ
+1065 AAQRGSLAGVQ
-1074 ACASPWKSEQVNYKT
+1074 QSPWKSELVNYNT
-1089 DASINRGWEK
+1089 VPEVDSGWEK

-1106 ETSGTYYMAFLQDRA
+1106 DTSGTYSLAVVQDRA
-1121 DGTACCDD
+1121 DGVAYCDD
-1129 LLLEESEA
+1129 MQLEAHAA
-1137 ASEINLVQN
+1137 ASNANLVQN
-1146 GRFAWLVNGKP
+1146 GTFASGAPDYWTANRYEK
-1157 EGWVPNSYT
+1157 
-1166 ISDEHPFGQSLSK
+1166 SDEHPLGVGMGV
-1179 SMRVSNTMNGYA
+1179 SMHAKGSSVGGTRTSQVVPINYYA
-1191 RTHQVIPLNLLADEA
+1191 GSA

-1221 TARKHEDG
+1221 TSPKPEKDG
-1229 DERYFGLVAEIAYTD
+1229 DRYFGLIAEIRYAN
-1244 GTTENQY
+1244 GTTEKQY
-1251 VSFNGD
+1251 VSFND
-1257 YADWQFASGVIVP
+1257 DFTDWQYASGVIIP
-1270 GKRDERVKEITVR
+1270 KQRGLMIKDITVY
-1283 CAYDYNANDAYFT
+1283 CAYDYNANDVYFT

-1318 ATDGSAK
+1318 ATDGNAK

-1367 NYTYHNTSGSPTT
+1367 NYTYHNTSGSATT
-1380 SMTRKGYSGDYLKS
+1380 SMTCKGYSGDYLKS
-1394 QNVYDITGRFRTLAI
+1394 QNIYDNTGRFRAASE
-1409 DANGVQ
+1409 DANGVRTQ
-1415 TGYTY
+1415 YGYDAGTAHLLS
-1420 DDTTLQL
+1420 TTAANGTRQDYHYYNN
-1427 TSVHSAGGATQTY
+1427 S
-1440 TYQSGRDRVS
+1440 DRVDF
-1450 QTAIDQTAALTY
+1450 TYIDGKASIEYVYTQG
-1462 RYDRAQLTD
+1462 QISD
-1471 LIRKAFPQ
+1471 LIRKAYL
-1479 AADADGQNV
+1479 GTTG
-1488 NPFWQ
+1488 FWQ
-1493 HYLLGYDAFGNM
+1493 HYLLGYDVFGNM

-1510 CASSAERD
+1510 CASSAERE

-1537 GRLAK
+1537 GRLA
-1542 MTYGN
+1542 MMAYGN

-1562 TAGYNDGTTYHYDYS
+1562 TAAYNDGTTYHYDYS
-1577 GDNDLARQY
+1577 SDNALTRQY
-1586 VTDGSGAVTEQYSYQ
+1586 ATDGSGITEQYSYQ
-1601 YDSLGRLIHSRQLTG
+1601 YDSLGRLIHSRQSTADGSLIQ
-1616 GGTLVQLTQHMYD
+1616 VTQHMYD

-1634 TSQSWQFGG
+1634 TSQSWQFGTG
-1643 DTFRQSYTYTGQNSD
+1643 LYHQQYSYTGVKAD
-1658 GKQVDGTISA
+1658 GATDGSVDGTISA
-1668 ITTTIPGQSV
+1668 ITTTVPGRSA
-1678 ITSTYGYNDLRQ
+1678 ITSTYGYNTLRQ
-1690 LTSKGVTVPDQNG
+1690 LTSKTVKQGDTGVYT
-1703 KQTKVYDRSYTYDRI
+1703 RSYAYDRI
-1718 AEDDGCNWMGT
+1718 AVDSGNRMGT

-1744 FTYTYDAA
+1744 FTYTYDEA
-1752 GNISRIVTAGTNVP
+1752 GNISRIVTAGTSVP
-1766 KAAQSKE
+1766 KAAQLKE
-1773 YGYDAQGQLVSEKNS
+1773 YTYDAQGQLATEKNGS
-1788 SKTTFLYAYDTAGN
+1788 GTTFGYAYDTAGN

-1852 SGNPI
+1852 SGNPV

-1890 MSGVRSGKQVYTTS
+1890 MSGVRTS
-1904 NQRTT
+1904 KTVNGT
-1909 TYTYTTLSG
+1909 TYNYTTLSG
-1918 KVMRQQWETRN
+1918 KVMRQQWGN
-1929 SDDTVYQAM
+1929 K
-1938 QSLEFVYDDG
+1938 SLEFIYDDG
-1948 NQPFAMIYKHG
+1948 NQPFAMIYNDG
-1959 QTTELY
+1959 STSTLY

-1978 LNANGALVASY
+1978 LNANGTLAASY

-1997 SVHGADG
+1997 SVHDKDG
-2004 KKTTDATFIGHINPL
+2004 KKNTSTSFIGHINPL

-2051 TYLSTGQGIL
+2051 TFATTDANGFLSA
-2061 GHNMF
+2061 NMF
-2066 TYCGNNPVNYCDSS
+2066 AYCENNPIMRADEDGEIWHIVAGALIGGVISYASARLCGQNQNEALKSALWGAAS
-2080 GRFFFTLLGAVIGA
+2080 GAVSAALPNAGA
-2094 AVGYIDAYIA
+2094 AVGVLFSVAESVISDVKSGESAGTIVVDAFISA
-2104 GEDPIKGAIAGGV
+2104 GMGVISGAADDFISTKQATTELKSLVKSIPKFRRSSSPKVRIPIKRRAIKFGKRAGK
-2117 SGAIA
+2117 S
-2122 GAGVD
+2122 
-2127 IGAAITIFSGGAAI
+2127 IFSML
-2141 GWGAAVAI
+2141 GWG
-2149 GLGAFGGFVGAGI
+2149 GSTSYI
-2162 SNDWK
+2162 SNK
-2167 FKKDGESLALQYMGA
+2167 A
-2182 TLIGGMANAISFGLG
+2182 TNR
-2197 PINGEIAKGTVSQ
+2197 
-2210 IVRSIGYEGMKDFTY
+2210 VRSH
-2225 NLVTGGIIS
+2225 
-2234 LFSTFTNRIISTM
+2234 R
-2247 LSTPV
+2247 
-2252 EPSLPVISI
+2252 
-2261 S
+2261 

>member
-75 AYMLVEY
+75 GYMLVEY

-287 QEQYAYSFVLNLQG
+287 QEQYAYSFALNLQG

-344 KLERISG
+344 KLERVSG

-416 YDACNIYVQFANLPE
+416 YDACNVYVQFANLPE

-438 ISAQLA
+438 ICAQLA

-506 ETLGE
+506 KTLGE

-601 QFTLDRADVSL
+601 QFTLERADVSL

-686 FSETATNTYEDE
+686 FRKTATNTYEDE

-770 LVQIVMDINS
+770 LVQIVMDISSSTNA
-780 GNNEKSRTLQTVANL
+780 RTLQTVADL

-826 TYADGTSVSYAYNG
+826 TYADDTSVSYAYNG

-905 PDHTRDTADDTVK
+905 PDHTRDTADDTVM

-928 ICTYDSNTDYS
+928 ICTYDSSTDYS

-945 AANYTDNSGTSK
+945 AASYTNNSGTSK

-962 TGAAAMGIS
+962 TGAAAMGTVAL
-971 SFNMLSNS
+971 NLLPNA
-979 GLETCTG
+979 GLEQCTNNVSDG
-986 NAADNWAQLSFS
+986 WVSLPFS
-998 TSASAGTQSGNKARL
+998 QNASAGIIPESRSRIGY
-1013 GKASIKTTARGSGM
+1013 ASLKTAASGSGM
-1027 YQEATLQAGTTYT
+1027 YHEVALQAGTTYT

-1045 NTCDMTAF
+1045 NTRDITACQ
-1053 DSNGSVYLAALT
+1053 SGGGVYLAVLT
-1065 ADQITDLSQ
+1065 AAQRGSLAGVQ
-1074 ACASPWKSEQVNYKT
+1074 QSPWKSELVNYNT
-1089 DASINRGWEK
+1089 VPEVDSGWEK

-1106 ETSGTYYMAFLQDRA
+1106 DTSGTYSLAVVQDRA
-1121 DGTACCDD
+1121 DGVAYCDD
-1129 LLLEESEA
+1129 MQLEAHAA
-1137 ASEINLVQN
+1137 ASNANLVQN
-1146 GRFAWLVNGKP
+1146 GTFASGAPDYWTANRYEK
-1157 EGWVPNSYT
+1157 
-1166 ISDEHPFGQSLSK
+1166 SDEHPLGVGMGV
-1179 SMRVSNTMNGYA
+1179 SMHAKGSSVGGTRTSQVVPINYYA
-1191 RTHQVIPLNLLADEA
+1191 GSA

-1221 TARKHEDG
+1221 TSPKPEKDG
-1229 DERYFGLVAEIAYTD
+1229 DRYFGLIAEIRYAN
-1244 GTTENQY
+1244 GTTEKQY
-1251 VSFNGD
+1251 VSFND
-1257 YADWQFASGVIVP
+1257 DFTDWQYASGVIIP
-1270 GKRDERVKEITVR
+1270 KQRGLMIKDITVY
-1283 CAYDYNANDAYFT
+1283 CAYDYNANDVYFT

-1318 ATDGSAK
+1318 ATDGNAK

-1367 NYTYHNTSGSPTT
+1367 NYTYHNTSGSATT
-1380 SMTRKGYSGDYLKS
+1380 SMTCKGYSGDYLKS
-1394 QNVYDITGRFRTLAI
+1394 QNIYDNTGRFRAASE
-1409 DANGVQ
+1409 DANGVRTQ
-1415 TGYTY
+1415 YGY
-1420 DDTTLQL
+1420 D
-1427 TSVHSAGGATQTY
+1427 AG
-1440 TYQSGRDRVS
+1440 
-1450 QTAIDQTAALTY
+1450 TAHLLSTTAANGTQQDY
-1462 RYDRAQLTD
+1462 RYYAGSDRTAFTYIDGKASMEYVYTQGQISD
-1471 LIRKAFPQ
+1471 LIRKAYL
-1479 AADADGQNV
+1479 GTTG
-1488 NPFWQ
+1488 FWQ
-1493 HYLLGYDAFGNM
+1493 HYLLGYDVFGNM

-1510 CASSAERD
+1510 CASSAERE

-1537 GRLAK
+1537 GRLA
-1542 MTYGN
+1542 MMAYGN

-1562 TAGYNDGTTYHYDYS
+1562 TAAYNDGTTYHYDYS
-1577 GDNDLARQY
+1577 SDNALTRQY
-1586 VTDGSGAVTEQYSYQ
+1586 ATDGSGITEQYSYQ
-1601 YDSLGRLIHSRQLTG
+1601 YDSLGRLIHSRQSTADGSLIQ
-1616 GGTLVQLTQHMYD
+1616 VTQHMYD

-1634 TSQSWQFGG
+1634 TSQSWQFGTG
-1643 DTFRQSYTYTGQNSD
+1643 LYHQQYSYTGVKAD
-1658 GKQVDGTISA
+1658 GATDGSVDGTISA
-1668 ITTTIPGQSV
+1668 ITTTVPGRSA
-1678 ITSTYGYNDLRQ
+1678 ITSTYGYNTLRQ
-1690 LTSKGVTVPDQNG
+1690 LTSKTVKQGDTGVYT
-1703 KQTKVYDRSYTYDRI
+1703 RSYAYDRI
-1718 AEDDGCNWMGT
+1718 AVDSGNRMGT

-1744 FTYTYDAA
+1744 FTYTYDDA
-1752 GNISRIVTAGTNVP
+1752 GNITKIVTEGTSVP
-1766 KAAQSKE
+1766 KAAASKE
-1773 YGYDAQGQLVSEKNS
+1773 YGYDAQGQLVSEKNGS
-1788 SKTTFLYAYDTAGN
+1788 GTTFGYAYDTAGN

-1811 VTKSFGYTNPSWPDL
+1811 VTKSFGYTNASWPDL

-1841 EGQSQTSDLPS
+1841 EGQSQTSDLPA

-1890 MSGVRSGKQVYTTS
+1890 MSGVRTS
-1904 NQRTT
+1904 KTVNGT
-1909 TYTYTTLSG
+1909 TYNYTTLSG
-1918 KVMRQQWETRN
+1918 KVMRQQWGN
-1929 SDDTVYQAM
+1929 K
-1938 QSLEFVYDDG
+1938 SLEFIYDDG
-1948 NQPFAMIYKHG
+1948 NQPFAMIYNDG
-1959 QTTELY
+1959 STSTLY

-1978 LNANGALVASY
+1978 LNANGTLAASY

-2051 TYLSTGQGIL
+2051 TFATTDANGFLSA
-2061 GHNMF
+2061 NMF
-2066 TYCGNNPVNYCDSS
+2066 AYCENNPVGNSDPN
-2080 GRFFFTLLGAVIGA
+2080 GEFLNTLIGAVTGAALGAALALVTGENVKA
-2094 AVGYIDAYIA
+2094 A
-2104 GEDPIKGAIAGGV
+2104 AI
-2117 SGAIA
+2117 SGAI
-2122 GAGVD
+2122 
-2127 IGAAITIFSGGAAI
+2127 SGGIAGFATDAI
-2141 GWGAAVAI
+2141 IVTGGTALGVAVTYGIA
-2149 GLGAFGGFVGAGI
+2149 GFVGSAAGSI
-2162 SNDWK
+2162 AAQRSEGKPVNL
-2167 FKKDGESLALQYMGA
+2167 GEAAVEGTFGA
-2182 TLIGGMANAISFGLG
+2182 AFGVIGGLMTGSVTPMMKQVRQVAGKKAINRG
-2197 PINGEIAKGTVSQ
+2197 ITVGYAVKRTTRNEARNSGRT
-2210 IVRSIGYEGMKDFTY
+2210 IVENILSGFTSWY
-2225 NLVTGGIIS
+2225 TQFRIKH
-2234 LFSTFTNRIISTM
+2234 LFKR
-2247 LSTPV
+2247 
-2252 EPSLPVISI
+2252 
-2261 S
+2261 